1 MNPLRFDLLLFAGII
16 LAIGFLATLVFVYRR
31 ARYER
36 FRKRYERLHPL
47 GAANDGLTSRLVDGI
62 VAKNHTLEVNKILA
76 NISDDQSYQLYTQS
90 LVVAII
96 IWVFLVAI
104 LAVLLGLNS
113 TLLILFVLVTPA
125 IAFILARPLFTST
138 IATRANK
145 VRAMIAPSLPN
156 LLRMMRLEIAA
167 GNDPV
172 IALGNIVSDY
182 APFISP
188 AGLRLLNSWLSQ
200 AQNQP
205 LGDVLIQ
212 EGEYFDLPDVTMLGK
227 DFQLSASGMPLSDI
241 LDKMVASTSELSYIA
256 FLKAIKRR
264 AGALQLLV
272 MPVFATI
279 LVISVTS
286 VIVLAGGLHTFSSL
300 L

>member
-47 GAANDGLTSRLVDGI
+47 GSANDGLTSRLVDGI

-286 VIVLAGGLHTFSSL
+286 VIVLAGGLHTFSSIL
-300 L
+300 

>member
-47 GAANDGLTSRLVDGI
+47 GSANDGLTSRLVDGI

-188 AGLRLLNSWLSQ
+188 AVLRLLNSWLSQ

>member
-47 GAANDGLTSRLVDGI
+47 GSANDGLTSRLVDGI